1 MSVLFDYYLNIVG
14 AGIISGAIVG
24 AGSGFASSL
33 VISNGNINAALQGA
47 LQGALGGGIVG
58 GVNAF
63 ASTIFSSATSS
74 PNIRFAAE
82 TLFDGVKNK
91 IEKKDF
97 FDGFD
102 LSVLSYA
109 ASRAYKSSVGY
120 EATYERGGSAA
131 RKGEY
136 SPPVKGLFFTN
147 IIPFFEINSKY
158 FLNFTELPSLLW
170 LTYCDFIFKE
180 IN

>member
-1 MSVLFDYYLNIVG
+1 LFIKG

-24 AGSGFASSL
+24 AGSGFASGL
-33 VISNGNINAALQGA
+33 VISHGNINTALQSG

-63 ASTIFSSATSS
+63 ASTIFSSTASN

-82 TLFDGVKNK
+82 TLFDGVKNR

-102 LSVLSYA
+102 LSLLSYG
-109 ASRAYKSSVGY
+109 ASQAYSKLVGY
-120 EATYERGGSAA
+120 DPTYEPGGPAA
-131 RKGEY
+131 NKGEKT
-136 SPPVKGLFFTN
+136 PPIKGFT
-147 IIPFFEINSKY
+147 
-158 FLNFTELPSLLW
+158 FTFYLQ
-170 LTYCDFIFKE
+170 D
-180 IN
+180 

>member
-1 MSVLFDYYLNIVG
+1 MNCVG

-63 ASTIFSSATSS
+63 A

-147 IIPFFEINSKY
+147 IIPFLK
-158 FLNFTELPSLLW
+158 
-170 LTYCDFIFKE
+170 
-180 IN
+180 